1 MKYSYFYLIF
11 VLADNGPTKM
21 SSLYT
26 PEQINDYEHIIFLVL
41 GVVCSLGFPR
51 VKSIL

>member
-1 MKYSYFYLIF
+1 MKYSYFIF
-11 VLADNGPTKM
+11 VPADNGPTKM

-26 PEQINDYEHIIFLVL
+26 PVQINDHEHIIIFLVL